1 VAPSILV
8 DDLARLDARE
18 EALVAES
25 ALRLIGRRQLRSN
38 NSWMHNAPQLMKGRD
53 RCTLLM
59 HPRDAAARDV
69 SHGDTVRVSSRVGS
83 VEVKVE
89 LTEDVMHGVVS
100 LPHGFGHH
108 RAGTKLRVASE
119 NAGVSLNDL
128 TDDRALDTLTG
139 TSVLNGT
146 PVEVVRV

>member
-1 VAPSILV
+1 
-8 DDLARLDARE
+8 
-18 EALVAES
+18 
-25 ALRLIGRRQLRSN
+25 
-38 NSWMHNAPQLMKGRD
+38 M
-53 RCTLLM
+53 
-59 HPRDAAARDV
+59 
-69 SHGDTVRVSSRVGS
+69 
-83 VEVKVE
+83 KVE
-89 LTEDVMHGVVS
+89 LTEDVMNGVVS

-128 TDDRALDTLTG
+128 TDDRALDELTG